1 LNGRQ
6 SVRLQ
11 TKTAGISFGEAIVMN
26 NDELR
31 DDVERGVALGKSG
44 QHKEAL
50 AAFDT
55 ALKLNPDNF
64 IGHYNRGIRSE
75 V

>member
-1 LNGRQ
+1 
-6 SVRLQ
+6 
-11 TKTAGISFGEAIVMN
+11 MN